1 MKTVLI
7 TGASSGIG
15 YELGKIYAENG
26 YNLVL
31 AARRSDKLRN
41 LKDDILKNINSNLL
55 IEIISVDLA
64 EDRAAY
70 KLFDVIKSKDIE
82 IDILI
87 NNAGAGMYG
96 EFAEYSSE
104 QMEKNDRMINL
115 NIKSVVELTKLFLDD
130 MIKKDRGSILN
141 VSSIA
146 GFQPGGPLMANYY
159 ASKAYI
165 LSFSEALREELRKM
179 NVTISVLC
187 PGPTI
192 TEFEKSSNLTG
203 SGLFSKF
210 KTMTAK
216 EVAEIAYRDFTK
228 KKRIIIPGF
237 MNKLAALGAKIL
249 PRRLT
254 VKLVRK
260 LQEIKDK

>member
-15 YELGKIYAENG
+15 YELSKLYAENG

-31 AARRSDKLRN
+31 AASRTDIFSMM
-41 LKDDILKNINSNLL
+41 KDDILKNISSTLL
-55 IEIISVDLA
+55 IEIISCDLA
-64 EDRAAY
+64 EERSAY
-70 KLFDVIKSKDIE
+70 ELFDIIKSKGIE
-82 IDILI
+82 IDVLI
-87 NNAGAGMYG
+87 NNAGSGIYG

-104 QMEKNDRMINL
+104 QMQRNDRMINL
-115 NIKSVVELTKLFLDD
+115 NVKSVVELTKLFLDD
-130 MIKKDRGSILN
+130 MIKKNEGSILN

-165 LSFSEALREELRKM
+165 LSFSEALREELRKT

-187 PGPTI
+187 PGPTA

-203 SGLFSKF
+203 SGLFSKL
-210 KTMTAK
+210 KVMTAK

-237 MNKLAALGAKIL
+237 MNKLAVLGAKIS

-254 VKLVRK
+254 VRLVRK
-260 LQEIKDK
+260 LQEIKDN